1 MAFDTIQFLDR
12 IEKIYPDNTLNSTYR
27 RATLSKDVSAVI
39 KMTAMLGRVQ
49 DNDLF
54 QDFERCVKSKD
65 PSSIIRVMTELLS
78 VNDEHSERVDSF
90 RSAVL
95 GQDPAGLITTV
106 SHLIDY
112 DVADVKGAVLGGDL
126 TAILRLVT
134 DLNTPQLHNKIDL
147 LPLDDLKVSVTSQ
160 DPASIIYTLGRL
172 LGTDGDSWVRY
183 DNFRKLV
190 LSSEDKQYWYVIPAM
205 CDLWGIDIDS
215 TLISDL
221 FKSVKNQEWKSI
233 TRLSAVL
240 NRADPF
246 ITNLVKAVDEA
257 DNIEDAMSIGQVK
270 SKLWMIDKI
279 KATGV
284 DLGKVFLLAGW
295 YGIPAYFLLKECNA
309 EQVFSF
315 DIDDTCWT
323 TAERINKNYTL
334 DNWKFKATTED
345 VYNINFAGHDFTTKR
360 ANGSQEKLWC
370 KPDTIICTSVEH
382 LDNFPEWVGT
392 IQPGQLCVFQS
403 NNFNELDEHVNCHNT
418 VDELLDQS
426 KLNKVLYADSIN
438 LTKYDRHMVIGYK

>member
-12 IEKIYPDNTLNSTYR
+12 IERIYPEQELNALFR

-39 KMTAMLGRVQ
+39 NMTQLLGRVEK
-49 DNDLF
+49 NELF
-54 QDFERCVKSKD
+54 EDFERCVKSQD

-78 VNDEHSERVDSF
+78 VNDEHADRANNF
-90 RSAVL
+90 RAAVL

-106 SHLIDY
+106 SHLIDF
-112 DVADVKGAVLGGDL
+112 DVSDVKGAVLGGDL
-126 TAILRLVT
+126 TAILRILT
-134 DLNTPQLHNKIDL
+134 DLNTPQLNKIDL

-160 DPASIIYTLGRL
+160 DPASLIYTMGRL
-172 LGTDGDSWVRY
+172 LGTDGDSWIKY
-183 DNFRKLV
+183 DNFRKVV
-190 LSSEDKQYWYVIPAM
+190 LAPEQYWHVIPAM
-205 CDLWGIDIDS
+205 CDLWDIDIDS

-221 FKSVKNQEWKSI
+221 LKSVRNQHWKSV
-233 TRLSAVL
+233 TRLTAVI

-246 ITNLVKAVDEA
+246 ITNIVKAVDEA
-257 DNIEDAMSIGQVK
+257 DNIEDAMSVGQVK

-295 YGIPAYFLLKECNA
+295 YGIPAYFLLKECKT

-315 DIDDTCWT
+315 DIDDSCWSI
-323 TAERINKNYTL
+323 AERINKNFTL

-360 ANGSQEKLWC
+360 ANGTQEKLWC
-370 KPDTIICTSVEH
+370 RPDTIICTSVEH
-382 LDNFPEWVGT
+382 LDNFPEWVGN
-392 IQPGQLCVFQS
+392 IQPGQLCIFQS
-403 NNFNELDEHVNCHNT
+403 NNYNELDEHINCHNT
-418 VDELLDQS
+418 VDELLEQS
-426 KLNKVLYADSIN
+426 GLNKVLYADSIN